1 MCDIRLQ
8 RNNHNIM
15 NSDISYNLKRKETE
29 IFDKYYNNLRIL
41 FPESCY
47 MYYNINRCNEV
58 MMSDLIIH
66 A

>member
-29 IFDKYYNNLRIL
+29 IFDKY
-41 FPESCY
+41 
-47 MYYNINRCNEV
+47 
-58 MMSDLIIH
+58 
-66 A
+66 